1 MTMNYKII
9 HNEERLKEFINWL
22 PDLLPNEQ
30 YYVQLLARKK
40 YNPET
45 GLKSD
50 KSQLKRFT
58 TTKERL
64 FHKISQLELPLGR
77 YESGGI
83 DISQDNLALYIT
95 PNPRDLHKASLLLM
109 REISDKLI
117 RNDNA
122 INPHTSALNII
133 QTTTSRKLFFDLDI
147 DFKTENHA
155 IAISKFKKDM
165 EDCLNTDC
173 LTLVKTNGGLHCLIK
188 LEDMRKEYQKSWYQK
203 VSQLGCDEYEVTMN
217 GDNVLPVPGCVQG
230 IDFSPYFADR

>member
-40 YNPET
+40 YNQET

-77 YESGGI
+77 YESGGL

-203 VSQLGCDEYEVTMN
+203 VSQLGCDVYDVTMN
-217 GDNVLPVPGCVQG
+217 GDNVLPVLGCVQG